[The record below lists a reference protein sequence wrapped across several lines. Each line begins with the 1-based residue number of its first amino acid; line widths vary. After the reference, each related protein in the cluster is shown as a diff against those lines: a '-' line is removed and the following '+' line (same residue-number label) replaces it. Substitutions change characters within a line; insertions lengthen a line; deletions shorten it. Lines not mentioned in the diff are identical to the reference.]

1 MSEENE
7 EDTHLMMSKKITQL
21 VKTIQRLHS
30 KNNENEALLKSL
42 NNSREKEIQ
51 KVMKKAN
58 YIIHKQRIEIEK
70 YANNKSGS
78 TADTS
83 NNGTSQ
89 KIQSS

>member
-21 VKTIQRLHS
+21 VKTIQRLNS
-30 KNNENEALLKSL
+30 KNTENEALLKSL

-78 TADTS
+78 TVDTS

-89 KIQSS
+89 KI